1 MQNKINMIK
10 AASVGLGWWSDE
22 LAKSIQGKSNK
33 IRVVSCYSK
42 SKKKR
47 IDFSKR
53 YKTNYTDSYNSIVKN
68 PNIDALILTTPHSL
82 HAKHAIQALRN
93 GKHVFIEKPMA
104 TKYLDAKKMYLTAK
118 KYKKIL
124 SVGHN
129 RRYSSVSDF
138 INNLNHQKKIG
149 KILHID
155 SNFSASGALNYK
167 KKFWRASRKESP
179 GGAIAG
185 LGIHMIDLMCFFG
198 GQVKSVQSLVKK
210 YAVKVNIDDTTSALF
225 EFNKNCT
232 GNLTTIFACPYTTTF
247 NVFGTNMN
255 IFSDVDKNKIKI
267 VNKNGKV
274 QKINL
279 ENKNTLFL
287 ELQEFAESCKNKKN
301 YRIKNSEAAHNVK
314 VMEAIV
320 KSSKINKK
328 VFIS

>member
-1 MQNKINMIK
+1 MIK

-22 LAKSIQGKSNK
+22 LAKSIQGKSKK
-33 IRVVSCYSK
+33 IKIISCYSK

-47 IDFSKR
+47 IDFSKK
-53 YKTNYTDSYNSIVKN
+53 YKTHYHDSFKAILKDPKINAV
-68 PNIDALILTTPHSL
+68 ILTTPHSL
-82 HAKHAIQALRN
+82 HAKHAIQALRH
-93 GKHVFIEKPMA
+93 GKHVFVEKPMA

-138 INNLNHQKKIG
+138 INNLNRQKKIG

-167 KKFWRASRKESP
+167 KKFWRANRKESP

-287 ELQEFAESCKNKKN
+287 ELQEFAESCINKKN

-328 VFIS
+328 IFLS

>member
-1 MQNKINMIK
+1 MIK
-10 AASVGLGWWSDE
+10 VASVGLGWWSDE
-22 LAKSIQGKSNK
+22 LAKSIQGKSKK
-33 IRVVSCYSK
+33 IKIVSCYSK

-47 IDFSKR
+47 IDFSKK
-53 YKTNYTDSYNSIVKN
+53 YKTYYHDSFKAILKDPQINAI
-68 PNIDALILTTPHSL
+68 ILTTPHSL
-82 HAKHAIQALRN
+82 HAKHAIQALRH
-93 GKHVFIEKPMA
+93 GKHVFVEKPMA

-167 KKFWRASRKESP
+167 KKFWRANRKESP
-179 GGAIAG
+179 GGAVAG

-225 EFNKNCT
+225 ELNKNCT

-255 IFSDVDKNKIKI
+255 IFSDIDKNKIKI
-267 VNKNGKV
+267 VNKNGKI
-274 QKINL
+274 QKLNL
-279 ENKNTLFL
+279 VNKNTLFL
-287 ELQEFAESCKNKKN
+287 ELQEFADNCNKKKK
-301 YRIKNSEAAHNVK
+301 YRVKNLEAAHNVK

>member
-1 MQNKINMIK
+1 MIN
-10 AASVGLGWWSDE
+10 AASIGLGWWSDE
-22 LAKSIQGKSNK
+22 LAKSIQGNSKK
-33 IRVVSCYSK
+33 IIITSCYSK

-47 IDFSKR
+47 IDFSKK
-53 YKTNYTDSYNSIVKN
+53 YKINYHDSYNSIIN
-68 PNIDALILTTPHSL
+68 DPNIDAVILTTPHSL
-82 HAKHAIQALRN
+82 HAKHAIQALQNR
-93 GKHVFIEKPMA
+93 KHVFVEKPMA
-104 TKYLDAKKMYLTAK
+104 TKYLDAKKMHLTAK
-118 KYKKIL
+118 KYNKIL

-129 RRYSSVSDF
+129 RRYSSVFDF
-138 INNLNHQKKIG
+138 INNLNRQKKIG

-167 KKFWRASRKESP
+167 KKFWRANRKESP

-185 LGIHMIDLMCFFG
+185 LGIHMIDLMYFFG

-225 EFNKNCT
+225 ELKKNCT

-267 VNKNGKV
+267 INKNGKI

-279 ENKNTLFL
+279 
-287 ELQEFAESCKNKKN
+287 SS
-301 YRIKNSEAAHNVK
+301 RI
-314 VMEAIV
+314 
-320 KSSKINKK
+320 
-328 VFIS
+328 

>member
-1 MQNKINMIK
+1 LKVVQIGVGGWGKNHSRVLSEFGVLSAVCDTSSQRAKEFGK
-10 AASVGLGWWSDE
+10 KYSV
-22 LAKSIQGKSNK
+22 N
-33 IRVVSCYSK
+33 
-42 SKKKR
+42 
-47 IDFSKR
+47 
-53 YKTNYTDSYNSIVKN
+53 SYNSFESLLEHEEF
-68 PNIDALILTTPHSL
+68 DAALVCTPTFTHSDITKRLIEN
-82 HAKHAIQALRN
+82 K
-93 GKHVFIEKPMA
+93 KHVFVEKPMA

-118 KYKKIL
+118 KNKKIL

-138 INNLNHQKKIG
+138 INNLNCQKKIG

-155 SNFSASGALNYK
+155 SNFSAPGALNYK
-167 KKFWRASRKESP
+167 KKFWRANRKESP

-198 GQVKSVQSLVKK
+198 GEVKSVQSLVRK
-210 YAVKVNIDDTTSALF
+210 YAVKVNIDDTTSAIF
-225 EFNKNCT
+225 EFKKNCT

-247 NVFGTNMN
+247 NIFGTNMN

-267 VNKNGKV
+267 IYKNGKI

-279 ENKNTLFL
+279 TNKNTLFL
-287 ELQEFAESCKNKKN
+287 ELQEFANNCKNKKN

-320 KSSKINKK
+320 KSSKKNKK
-328 VFIS
+328 IYL

>member
-1 MQNKINMIK
+1 MIK

-22 LAKSIQGKSNK
+22 LAKSIQGKSK
-33 IRVVSCYSK
+33 EIRIVSCYSR

-47 IDFSKR
+47 IDFSKK
-53 YKTNYTDSYNSIVKN
+53 YKTIYHDSFKAILRDPK
-68 PNIDALILTTPHSL
+68 IDAIILTTPHSL
-82 HAKHAIQALRN
+82 HAKHAIMALRHK
-93 GKHVFIEKPMA
+93 KHVFVEKPMA
-104 TKYLDAKKMYLTAK
+104 TKYLDAKKMYLIAK

-129 RRYSSVSDF
+129 RRYSSVSDY
-138 INNLNHQKKIG
+138 INNLNRQKKIG

-167 KKFWRASRKESP
+167 KKFWRANRKESP

-210 YAVKVNIDDTTSALF
+210 YAVKVNMDDTTSALF
-225 EFNKNCT
+225 EFSKNCT

-247 NVFGTNMN
+247 NLFGTNMN

-279 ENKNTLFL
+279 KNKNTLFL
-287 ELQEFAESCKNKKN
+287 ELQEFAKNCKNKKN
-301 YRIKNSEAAHNVK
+301 YKIKNSEAAHNVK
-314 VMEAIV
+314 IMEAIV

-328 VFIS
+328 IFLS

>member
-1 MQNKINMIK
+1 MIK
-10 AASVGLGWWSDE
+10 AASIGLGWWSDE
-22 LAKSIQGKSNK
+22 LAKSIYGKSNK
-33 IRVVSCYSK
+33 IKIVSCYSK

-47 IDFSKR
+47 INFSKK
-53 YKTNYTDSYNSIVKN
+53 YKTNYRDSYKAILKD
-68 PNIDALILTTPHSL
+68 PKIDAVILTTPHSL
-82 HAKHAIQALRN
+82 HAKHAIQALKN
-93 GKHVFIEKPMA
+93 GKHVFVEKPMA

-129 RRYSSVSDF
+129 RRYSSVSNF
-138 INNLNHQKKIG
+138 INNLNSQKKIG
-149 KILHID
+149 KILHLD

-167 KKFWRASRKESP
+167 KKFWRANRKESP

-210 YAVKVNIDDTTSALF
+210 YAVKVNMDDTTSALF
-225 EFNKNCT
+225 EFSKNCT

-247 NVFGTNMN
+247 NLFGTNMN

-279 ENKNTLFL
+279 KNKNTLFL
-287 ELQEFAESCKNKKN
+287 ELQEFAENCKNKKN
-301 YRIKNSEAAHNVK
+301 YKIKNSEAAHNIK

-328 VFIS
+328 IFLS

>member
-1 MQNKINMIK
+1 MIK

-22 LAKSIQGKSNK
+22 LAKSIQGKSKK
-33 IRVVSCYSK
+33 IKIVSCYSK

-47 IDFSKR
+47 IDFSKK
-53 YKTNYTDSYNSIVKN
+53 YKTHYHDSFKTILKDPQINAI
-68 PNIDALILTTPHSL
+68 ILTTPHSL
-82 HAKHAIQALRN
+82 HAKHAIQALRH
-93 GKHVFIEKPMA
+93 GKHVFVEKPMA

-118 KYKKIL
+118 KYKKTL

-138 INNLNHQKKIG
+138 INNLNRQKKIG

-167 KKFWRASRKESP
+167 KKFWRANRKESP

-225 EFNKNCT
+225 ELNKNCT

-255 IFSDVDKNKIKI
+255 IFSDIDKNKIKI
-267 VNKNGKV
+267 INKNGKI
-274 QKINL
+274 QKLNL
-279 ENKNTLFL
+279 VNKNTLFL
-287 ELQEFAESCKNKKN
+287 ELQEFADSCNKKKN
-301 YRIKNSEAAHNVK
+301 YRVKSSEAAHNVK

>member
-1 MQNKINMIK
+1 MIK

-22 LAKSIQGKSNK
+22 LAKSIQGKSKK
-33 IRVVSCYSK
+33 IKIVSCYSK

-47 IDFSKR
+47 IDFSKK
-53 YKTNYTDSYNSIVKN
+53 YKTHYHDSFKAILKDPKINAV
-68 PNIDALILTTPHSL
+68 ILTTPHSL
-82 HAKHAIQALRN
+82 HAKHSIQALQH
-93 GKHVFIEKPMA
+93 GKHVFVEKPMA

-210 YAVKVNIDDTTSALF
+210 YAVKVNIDDTTSALV

>member
-1 MQNKINMIK
+1 MIK

-22 LAKSIQGKSNK
+22 LAKSIQGKSKK
-33 IRVVSCYSK
+33 IKIVSCYSK

-47 IDFSKR
+47 INFSKK
-53 YKTNYTDSYNSIVKN
+53 YKTHYHDSFKAILKDSK
-68 PNIDALILTTPHSL
+68 IDAVILTTPHSL
-82 HAKHAIQALRN
+82 HGKHAIQALRN
-93 GKHVFIEKPMA
+93 GKHVFVEKPMA

-138 INNLNHQKKIG
+138 INNLNRQKKIG
-149 KILHID
+149 KILHLD

-167 KKFWRASRKESP
+167 KKFWRANRKESP

-198 GQVKSVQSLVKK
+198 GQIKTVQSLVKK

-225 EFNKNCT
+225 EFKKSCT

-247 NVFGTNMN
+247 NIFGTNMN

-320 KSSKINKK
+320 KSSKTNKK
-328 VFIS
+328 IFLS